1 MLVFPNKWMQQS
13 MQCCSRALLS
23 CPSVLSKAI
32 CPAPQISQHNMRSLG
47 WQHLECNPALAWL
60 LCRWGQ
66 LHSYLALSDRPFAIT
81 PSGNKKGGS
90 KPLFLHLFFS
100 QLCRMQKGQK
110 SKAGPLFRTLTLSFT
125 LYLSLLAQILMVYS
139 VPYCSKVSLKIRK
152 YCGEV
157 QMVHFSVL
165 L

>member
-47 WQHLECNPALAWL
+47 WQHLECNPALACL

-66 LHSYLALSDRPFAIT
+66 LHSYLALSDT
-81 PSGNKKGGS
+81 LPSHHQEARKVAQSLCSFTSFFLSCAECRKAKKAE
-90 KPLFLHLFFS
+90 
-100 QLCRMQKGQK
+100 
-110 SKAGPLFRTLTLSFT
+110 AGPLFRTLTLSFT
-125 LYLSLLAQILMVYS
+125 LYLSLLAQISMVYS
-139 VPYCSKVSLKIRK
+139 VPYYSKVSLKIRK